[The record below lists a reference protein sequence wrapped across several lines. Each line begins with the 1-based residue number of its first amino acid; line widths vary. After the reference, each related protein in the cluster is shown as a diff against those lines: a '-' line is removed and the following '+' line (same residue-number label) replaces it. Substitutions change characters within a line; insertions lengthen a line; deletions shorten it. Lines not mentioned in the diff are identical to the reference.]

1 MTHKQFVFGQEGEL
15 KPQEE
20 KPKVEVKPIEIKS
33 LMDKKDFD
41 IKDVQKLT
49 ESQLVS
55 MCFSRKNGTCIFLA
69 SDPTKCN
76 GICWNYS
83 TFDQRIIKAMTK
95 RRTGGK
101 SYVHI
106 LDLVPILPMF
116 RRGQKYT
123 DKATIQYQDSLLSK
137 MKDSWYP
144 NTETEEV
151 KISP

>member
-1 MTHKQFVFGQEGEL
+1 MNQLTSKQFIFGSEGEL
-15 KPQEE
+15 KIQEE
-20 KPKVEVKPIEIKS
+20 KVEEIKYKEIKS
-33 LMDKKDFD
+33 LIDKKEFN
-41 IKDVQKLT
+41 INDVQKLT

-55 MCFSRKNGTCIFLA
+55 LCFSRRNGTCIFLA

-83 TFDQRIIKAMTK
+83 TFDQRVIKAMTK

-137 MKDSWYP
+137 MKESWYP

-151 KISP
+151 KA